1 MSHIYI
7 HTFNFLWWIINK
19 FIWPYFPII
28 KREIYIDLLAY
39 LQYNFTIILSC
50 FFLQFE
56 YYRILLCDR
65 EESRPSESFFRTVL
79 KPVFYFF
86 PTAISTPTE
95 VVARA
100 MVNNAI
106 SPPSENRTEL
116 FENKAI
122 HMMAGN
128 LKPKPEDMVKPV
140 KKSTKETDDNQ
151 EL

>member
-1 MSHIYI
+1 MHIC
-7 HTFNFLWWIINK
+7 N
-19 FIWPYFPII
+19 
-28 KREIYIDLLAY
+28 
-39 LQYNFTIILSC
+39 IILLHVSYC
-50 FFLQFE
+50 RVLFLQFE

-140 KKSTKETDDNQ
+140 KKSAKENYDNQ

>member
-1 MSHIYI
+1 MNNSYLHDQNNLYYLKRNLYWSSCSSAIPGTCIFFYY
-7 HTFNFLWWIINK
+7 H
-19 FIWPYFPII
+19 II
-28 KREIYIDLLAY
+28 K
-39 LQYNFTIILSC
+39 
-50 FFLQFE
+50 

-106 SPPSENRTEL
+106 SPPSENKTEL

-122 HMMAGN
+122 HMLAGN
-128 LKPKPEDMVKPV
+128 LKPKPEEMVKPV
-140 KKSTKETDDNQ
+140 KKSAKEFDDNQ

>member
-1 MSHIYI
+1 M
-7 HTFNFLWWIINK
+7 FVLFQL
-19 FIWPYFPII
+19 
-28 KREIYIDLLAY
+28 
-39 LQYNFTIILSC
+39 
-50 FFLQFE
+50 
-56 YYRILLCDR
+56 YRILICDR

-79 KPVFYFF
+79 KPIFYFF
-86 PTAISTPTE
+86 PAAISTPTE

-106 SPPSENRTEL
+106 SPPSDNKTEL

-128 LKPKPEDMVKPV
+128 IKPKPGEMVKPA
-140 KKSTKETDDNQ
+140 KKQQTAENH

>member
-1 MSHIYI
+1 M
-7 HTFNFLWWIINK
+7 
-19 FIWPYFPII
+19 
-28 KREIYIDLLAY
+28 
-39 LQYNFTIILSC
+39 
-50 FFLQFE
+50 
-56 YYRILLCDR
+56 LCDR

-140 KKSTKETDDNQ
+140 KKSAKEMDDNQ